1 MNLSDN
7 YLDGHRLVKRF
18 LNVPDSPYKLR
29 RPLILLVACIFAVV
43 LFSCLSLIQSKTPLP
58 VGSIRIEE
66 TATPFLLDGKVN
78 RNWAEGYKFSV
89 NNSKLLTI
97 KINEKSKPAAIDLTF
112 RKPVQGTGLR
122 LSGTPVTLQKVES
135 YKESGRRIRWLFTAP
150 VETDE
155 LSLELQS
162 DVEKALIE
170 VRVIGSPGG
179 TRGAVGLI
187 LRLSMALLLFAFLY
201 LLFSRKQLLGSTRLE
216 WGMLFL
222 VAAIPLTLVWR
233 AGEMPL
239 TTDGYYWHLRT
250 QIFVEQLLNGQLIPV
265 WSTSTS
271 AGYGSP
277 QPVLYHKLYTFVSSL
292 LMVATGSGYF
302 AHLVTLWCFFVLWTA
317 GIFRCLVT
325 LQLTRRWALALT
337 CLLPFLSYP
346 INAWFFRGAMAE
358 VTALALVPWV
368 FWWCILALDKAS
380 PRKLFFVGFPIF
392 LLTYLAHTAIFFIT
406 ALPVVISLVTCL
418 WRERHKL
425 AFLSWIT
432 LLGMSVGGI
441 AGTFLV
447 VQLRLG
453 EGFQFFEGLKI
464 HDPVGWLIPRLYFKN
479 TIDTWLAYENYFRFD
494 TILWPIA
501 FVLVF
506 GYASKWK
513 RPGFN
518 PMDPRLLLILGS
530 IGYYVFLMMPPAR
543 VVYENVPGFNY
554 IQFPYRLLGLCSTLS
569 LLLIGF
575 LARSFIER
583 NKHRAAARIC
593 ALAIFLATIAVSPV
607 LYLPEV
613 KTSEKEIVLHTA
625 QNAERTNFVGPTF
638 EYYPAVEGVDF
649 LYPTYRYMLSLN
661 IRPGVVRFENENFSL
676 QREAFRMPERM
687 GDGYEVEN
695 KTSEPVVVPLPVN
708 YTDYHRVY
716 LNGERIEMRTPSTD
730 PRIHVEIPVGVGKIY
745 IKHPTFAYV
754 LVGKALDPPRKAADE
769 CS

>member
-1 MNLSDN
+1 MLYSSYN
-7 YLDGHRLVKRF
+7 
-18 LNVPDSPYKLR
+18 LR
-29 RPLILLVACIFAVV
+29 RPLILLGACILAFSM
-43 LFSCLSLIQSKTPLP
+43 FSCLSMIQSKTPLP
-58 VGSIRIEE
+58 VASIRIEE
-66 TATPFLLDGKVN
+66 TATPYLLDGEVN
-78 RNWAEGYKFSV
+78 KNWAQGYTFSD
-89 NNSKLLTI
+89 NKTKSITI
-97 KINEKSKPAAIDLTF
+97 KTNEKSIPAAIDLTF
-112 RKPVQGTGLR
+112 RKPVQGKGMR
-122 LSGTPVTLQKVES
+122 LSGTPVTL
-135 YKESGRRIRWLFTAP
+135 KEIKSVGEAGRRIRWLFTSS

-155 LSLELQS
+155 LFLELQS
-162 DVEKALIE
+162 DAENALLE

-179 TRGAVGLI
+179 ARGAVGLI

-201 LLFSRKQLLGSTRLE
+201 LLFSRKHLLECTRLE

-292 LMVATGSGYF
+292 FMVATGSGYF
-302 AHLVTLWCFFVLWTA
+302 SHMATLWCFFVLWTA

-325 LQLTRRWALALT
+325 LQLARRWALALA

-346 INAWFFRGAMAE
+346 VNAWFFRGAMAE

-392 LLTYLAHTAIFFIT
+392 LLTYLAHTAIFYI
-406 ALPVVISLVTCL
+406 AAVPVVISVVTRL
-418 WRERHKL
+418 WNEKDKL
-425 AFLSWIT
+425 PFLSWIT

-464 HDPVGWLIPRLYFKN
+464 HDPVGWLIPRLYFEN
-479 TIDTWLAYENYFRFD
+479 SIETWLAYENYFRFD
-494 TILWPIA
+494 TILWPVA
-501 FVLVF
+501 VVLVF
-506 GYASKWK
+506 GYLCNWK
-513 RPGFN
+513 RPDFTA
-518 PMDPRLLLILGS
+518 MDPRLLLIFGT
-530 IGYYVFLMMPPAR
+530 IGYYVFLMMPPAGF
-543 VVYENVPGFNY
+543 VYENVPGFHY
-554 IQFPYRLLGLCSTLS
+554 LQFPYRLLGFCSTLS

-575 LARSFIER
+575 LARPFIETT
-583 NKHRAAARIC
+583 KHWGAVRIC
-593 ALAIFLATIAVSPV
+593 GIATFLATILVSPV

-613 KTSEKEIVLHTA
+613 KTSEKEVVLHTA

-649 LYPTYRYMLSLN
+649 LYPTYRYMLSLK
-661 IRPGVVRFENENFSL
+661 IRPGIVRFENEHFSL
-676 QREAFRMPERM
+676 QRETFRMPERL

-716 LNGERIEMRTPSTD
+716 LNGERIDARPSSTD
-730 PRIHVEIPVGVGKIY
+730 PRVHVEIPAKGG
-745 IKHPTFAYV
+745 
-754 LVGKALDPPRKAADE
+754 G
-769 CS
+769 